1 MEKGGL
7 SEGWMMW
14 ESIDRRNQDVQP
26 SRRRVI
32 TGKLWLAASALV
44 AGWHLHRLVC
54 KPSMHMAP
62 IPHTDKIEWTNCGDN
77 FECGRLLV
85 PLDYHNKSLGHAN
98 LAVGRYLAKNRT
110 SRLGSLF
117 VNPGGPGGSGVS
129 FLQEAGPVLA
139 ALLDDRYD
147 IVSWDP
153 RGVNGTTP
161 RIDCFASQTD
171 QDIAFAHTYQDVGFE
186 ARNLSDPI
194 DRAVYAQQV
203 RKADAEK
210 AVVAE
215 LCLNRTGEA
224 LRHVGT
230 ATVVRDLELLSR
242 VIEGPE
248 KLVNYWGFSYG
259 TVVGSHSDPFV
270 TSSYFVNMF
279 PERVGRVIIDGVV
292 DPVRWT
298 TVGVHKWSTWDLV
311 DTEKVYT
318 NFINTCAK
326 VGPERC
332 ALNTNKTSTP
342 TAIRKVVDEFLND
355 LYERPLPVPHGEQP
369 YILTSGMVRN
379 LIFVHM
385 YRPRGWPTLAE
396 QLAAGIRGDG
406 APIINA
412 MLNTIELNTTK
423 KAETAM
429 AVEAV
434 ICVDGP
440 ELYGA
445 EPQETV
451 EAMVEENVL
460 TYERVST
467 HFAALEMA
475 LVWCH
480 HWRSREAE
488 RYVGPFNHTTLANE
502 ILVIGNTADPVT
514 PVVNARAV
522 NRRLPQSRLIV
533 QDGSGHCSLAMA
545 STCTVK
551 AIRGY
556 FLDGVLP
563 PNGTV
568 CDTVER
574 LFPEKEAPA
583 EAKAWLSPEAS
594 LSESDAQ
601 LAEAMR
607 NLGIAMEPF
616 VGLHKKPR
624 SLL

>member
-1 MEKGGL
+1 MAVINLLTINLSMEKGDL
-7 SEGWMMW
+7 SESSIIC
-14 ESIDRRNQDVQP
+14 ESMDRRSQHVQL
-26 SRRRVI
+26 SQRRVS

-44 AGWHLHRLVC
+44 AGWHLYHLAC

-62 IPHTDKIEWTNCGDN
+62 IPHTDKIEWTNCGVN
-77 FECGRLLV
+77 LECGRLLV
-85 PLDYHNKSLGHAN
+85 PLDHHNKSLGHAN

-117 VNPGGPGGSGVS
+117 VNPGGPGGSGLS
-129 FLQEAGPVLA
+129 LLHSAGSALA

-161 RIDCFASQTD
+161 RVDCFASQTD

-186 ARNLSDPI
+186 ARNLSNPV
-194 DRAVYAQQV
+194 DRAVYAQQI
-203 RKADAEK
+203 RKADAEN
-210 AVVAE
+210 AAIAE
-215 LCLNRTGEA
+215 LCLDRAGEA

-242 VIEGPE
+242 IIEGPE

-259 TVVGSHSDPFV
+259 TVVGS
-270 TSSYFVNMF
+270 YFVNMF
-279 PERVGRVIIDGVV
+279 PERVGKVIIDGVV

-298 TVGVHKWSTWDLV
+298 TISAHEWSKWDLV
-311 DTEKVYT
+311 DAEKVYT
-318 NFINTCAK
+318 NFIDTCAE

-342 TAIRKVVDEFLND
+342 AAIRKVIDDFLD
-355 LYERPLPVPHGEQP
+355 SLYERPLPVPHGEQP

-385 YRPRGWPTLAE
+385 YSPRGWPTLAE
-396 QLAAGIRGDG
+396 QISAGIKGDG
-406 APIINA
+406 APIMNA
-412 MLNTIELNTTK
+412 MLNTIELNTTR
-423 KAETAM
+423 KAETSLAI
-429 AVEAV
+429 EAV

-440 ELYGA
+440 EVYGV
-445 EPQETV
+445 EPQKAV
-451 EAMVEENVL
+451 ESIIEEKVL
-460 TYERVST
+460 AYEQAST
-467 HFAALEMA
+467 HFTAIEVVSM
-475 LVWCH
+475 WCH
-480 HWRSREAE
+480 HWKSREAE

-502 ILVIGNTADPVT
+502 ILVIGNTADPIT
-514 PVVNARAV
+514 PVVNARTV
-522 NRRLPQSRLIV
+522 NRLLPQSRLIV

-545 STCTVK
+545 STCTAK

-563 PNGTV
+563 PNGTI
-568 CDTVER
+568 CNTVER

-583 EAKAWLSPEAS
+583 QAKVWLSPMTIVSEA
-594 LSESDAQ
+594 DAQ
-601 LAEAMR
+601 LAGVMR

-616 VGLHKKPR
+616 VGLR
-624 SLL
+624 